1 VITTPLLDTATT
13 PLLFKVV
20 QSGKVRAGRLATH
33 RLALADVMK
42 AYDTFGTAARV
53 GALKVMLT
61 STP

>member
-1 VITTPLLDTATT
+1 M

-42 AYDTFGTAARV
+42 AYDTFGNAARV